1 MLLDVILRT
10 HDLSSLHDWNPRVI
24 DVPKPELIRRC
35 VISLVKALE
44 GVEHT
49 LTILDDHSTDETLEF
64 LHRQGPVIETGP
76 GNNLSLLTAVD
87 GAGASR
93 ADLVYM
99 VEDDYLHWPGAI
111 QEMLCFVELAKERGL
126 PSVALHPYDDHDN
139 YTHGADKE
147 SHIVVGRDRHWRT
160 NTYSTAT
167 VMAEPWLFREEQWEK
182 LAREYDRPGQ
192 GVHEG
197 TTISRLWGH
206 RVALFTPLPSLAVHL
221 CGNVPPLVDCHQ
233 LWDQN
238 ALEKDYGRENI
249 RTG

>member
-10 HDLSSLHDWNPRVI
+10 HDLHSLHAYNPRVI
-24 DVPKPELIRRC
+24 DVPKPEMVRRC
-35 VISLVKALE
+35 VISLVKALA

-49 LTILDDHSTDETLEF
+49 LTILDDHSTEETVEF

-87 GAGASR
+87 AAGASR
-93 ADLVYM
+93 ADLVYL
-99 VEDDYLHWPGAI
+99 VEDDYLHTPEAI
-111 QEMLCFVELAKERGL
+111 QEMLAFVELAKAKSL

-139 YTHGADKE
+139 YTHGINRA
-147 SHIVVGRDRHWRT
+147 SNIVVGRDRHWRT
-160 NTYSTAT
+160 NACSTGT
-167 VMAEPWLFREEQWEK
+167 VLAEPWVFREPEWEK
-182 LAREYDRPGQ
+182 LARDYDKPGLN
-192 GVHEG
+192 VHEG
-197 TTISRLWGH
+197 TTINRLWWD
-206 RVALFTPLPSLAVHL
+206 RVPLFTPLPSLAVHL
-221 CGNVPPLVDCHQ
+221 CGNVPPLVDYPR